1 MLHIMHLY
9 VQLTRLDDKYCYFRE
24 THRWKSRKCSWILE
38 ISSAFQCNV
47 IYQMRHKMAWLSSQ
61 DFVWA
66 QWHDIL
72 VSDSMNCKVWRK
84 EDVYTLKEDG
94 TLKPLNA

>member
-1 MLHIMHLY
+1 MHLY
-9 VQLTRLDDKYCYFRE
+9 VQLTRLDDKYYYFRE

-61 DFVWA
+61 DFVWD

-84 EDVYTLKEDG
+84 EDVYTQKEDG
-94 TLKPLNA
+94 ILKPLNA